1 VRPPAD
7 IAGSAAPTRRA
18 RAWAFSVLLLASR
31 PGRADSERV
40 VLGTHDAALASA
52 LSVAVS
58 PRGLSV
64 FELPG
69 ELKGVADIE
78 AARQEISVPGTVA
91 VVWLCDDES
100 GAHALC
106 FCGRDG
112 VLAVRPLS
120 VTTPLGPPDAAAVA
134 LSVKM
139 LLGAPPPPPAPTRSP
154 EPTTRPSLAPMAA
167 QLSPGRPAPPTLAVE
182 LSAGARLQSPPS
194 QDVGLR
200 LGIKGVLTPEAFG
213 RALGVGVGL
222 AAGPSLASGGG
233 APTGRT
239 VNDVAIEL
247 CAHGRLPLAPLWL
260 WLELELGPSAHVLSV
275 DAGPPAPRRTEL
287 ALDALGGVVV
297 PFGHTVVGL
306 RAGGFYVLT
315 SPSAAAGGV
324 TPAALP
330 RWNAEAMLT
339 VGLAF
344 R

>member
-1 VRPPAD
+1 MRPPAD
-7 IAGSAAPTRRA
+7 IAGSAALTRRA
-18 RAWAFSVLLLASR
+18 RAWAFAVLLLASR

-69 ELKGVADIE
+69 PLMGVADIE
-78 AARQEISVPGTVA
+78 AARREISVPGTVA

-112 VLAVRPLS
+112 ILAVRPLS
-120 VTTPLGPPDAAAVA
+120 VTTPLAPPDAAAVA

-139 LLGAPPPPPAPTRSP
+139 LLGSPPPPPAPTRSP
-154 EPTTRPSLAPMAA
+154 PPTTSPSPTPAPH
-167 QLSPGRPAPPTLAVE
+167 LSPGRPAPPTLAVE
-182 LSAGARLQSPPS
+182 LAAGARLQSPPS
-194 QDVGLR
+194 QHVGLR
-200 LGIKGVLTPEAFG
+200 LGLKGVFTPEALG

-222 AAGPSLASGGG
+222 AAGPSLASGGA
-233 APTGRT
+233 APAGRT

-247 CAHGRLPLAPLWL
+247 GAHGRLPLAPLWL
-260 WLELELGPSAHVLSV
+260 ELELGPSVHVLSV
-275 DAGPPAPRRTEL
+275 DAGPPAARRPEL
-287 ALDALGGVVV
+287 ALDALGGAVL
-297 PFGHTVVGL
+297 PFGRALVGF

-315 SPSAAAGGV
+315 SPSAAAGAV
-324 TPAALP
+324 APAALP
-330 RWNAEAMLT
+330 RWNGEAMLT
-339 VGLAF
+339 VGLAL

>member
-7 IAGSAAPTRRA
+7 IAGSAALTRRA

-31 PGRADSERV
+31 PGRADSERL

-69 ELKGVADIE
+69 ALGGVGDIE

-106 FCGRDG
+106 FCGRG
-112 VLAVRPLS
+112 GILAVRPLAA
-120 VTTPLGPPDAAAVA
+120 TTPLAPPDAAAVA

-139 LLGAPPPPPAPTRSP
+139 LLGTPPPRTAPTRSP
-154 EPTTRPSLAPMAA
+154 PPTTRPSPAPLAA
-167 QLSPGRPAPPTLAVE
+167 QHSPERPVPPMLAVE
-182 LSAGARLQSPPS
+182 LAAGARLQAPPS
-194 QDVGLR
+194 QHVGLR
-200 LGIKGVLTPEAFG
+200 LGVKGVLTPEAFG
-213 RALGVGVGL
+213 RALGIGVGL

-233 APTGRT
+233 APAGRT
-239 VNDVAIEL
+239 VHDLAIEL
-247 CAHGRLPLAPLWL
+247 CAHGRLPFAPL
-260 WLELELGPSAHVLSV
+260 WLELELGPSVHVLSIE
-275 DAGPPAPRRTEL
+275 AGPAAPRGADL
-287 ALDALGGVVV
+287 ALDALGGAIA
-297 PFGHTVVGL
+297 PFGRTLVGL

-315 SPSAAAGGV
+315 SPSGAAGGV
-324 TPAALP
+324 APAALP
-330 RWNAEAMLT
+330 RWNGEAMLT
-339 VGLAF
+339 VGLAL